1 MTETAV
7 IYKTDG
13 VSYDHIVA
21 MLQAQD
27 YDAVA
32 MSDPDSGAL
41 YFPGSNP
48 YIKIPPVVYIA
59 VPGDQ
64 RTGAEIALKK
74 HLHESARRVSKIAG
88 NTPRDAIKASACGL
102 LVIFSTYLYGC
113 DFDVSILSGVA
124 AFMLMFILFIS
135 VSHRTDKK

>member
-1 MTETAV
+1 MAV
-7 IYKTDG
+7 VYKTDG
-13 VSYDHIVA
+13 VSYEHLVA
-21 MLQAQD
+21 MLQAQG

-32 MSDPDSGAL
+32 LSDPHSGAL
-41 YFPGSNP
+41 YFPGSHP
-48 YIKIPPVVYIA
+48 YARTAPIVYIA

-74 HLHESARRVSKIAG
+74 YLHESAKRVSKIAG

-102 LVIFSTYLYGC
+102 LVIFSTYLYGS